1 MIENYCY
8 NYHNSIISSKI
19 ILKKKIN
26 FPKIKKIVIFFIVN
40 NKYYNKSILLFYIL
54 IYISFFSTILL
65 YNKERNIY
73 QILKLYLK
81 RIKILNFLNNF
92 IVVYLPTL
100 DIDQNIIKKCIINLK
115 MVTYVYRIMYIAFPA
130 IPESEFF
137 CYSNEFL
144 YNIIN
149 SCQVV
154 FDIYLKNNFF
164 LKNSLDFLLRIHRFP
179 MVSKNIIN

>member
-115 MVTYVYRIMYIAFPA
+115 MVTYVYRKVNSFVTVMNFYI
-130 IPESEFF
+130 I
-137 CYSNEFL
+137 
-144 YNIIN
+144 
-149 SCQVV
+149 
-154 FDIYLKNNFF
+154 
-164 LKNSLDFLLRIHRFP
+164 LLTLVR
-179 MVSKNIIN
+179 

>member
-54 IYISFFSTILL
+54 IYLSFFSTILM
-65 YNKERNIY
+65 YNKEINMY

-81 RIKILNFLNNF
+81 RIKILSFLNNF
-92 IVVYLPTL
+92 IVVYLPVL
-100 DIDQNIIKKCIINLK
+100 GVDQNIIKKCI
-115 MVTYVYRIMYIAFPA
+115 VTFKKIICAHRISYTTFPV
-130 IPESEFF
+130 IPESDFL

-149 SCQVV
+149 LCQIV

-164 LKNSLDFLLRIHRFP
+164 FKISVDFLLRVYRFP
-179 MVSKNIIN
+179 VVSKSIVT

>member
-115 MVTYVYRIMYIAFPA
+115 MVTYVYQKVNSFVTVMNFYI
-130 IPESEFF
+130 I
-137 CYSNEFL
+137 
-144 YNIIN
+144 
-149 SCQVV
+149 
-154 FDIYLKNNFF
+154 
-164 LKNSLDFLLRIHRFP
+164 LLTLVR
-179 MVSKNIIN
+179 